1 MTALPDWPRF
11 MRRAS
16 AASYADYSR
25 PEFDRAVAAGELPDP
40 VHTTAGERWDRR
52 AIDAALD
59 RLSGNAVAVDW
70 RAEMR
75 ARDGMAA

>member
-1 MTALPDWPRF
+1 

-25 PEFDRAVAAGELPDP
+25 PEFDRAVAAGELPEP

-52 AIDAALD
+52 QIDTALD
-59 RLSGNAVAVDW
+59 RLTGNVVAVDW
-70 RAEMR
+70 RAERR
-75 ARDGMAA
+75 ARNGATA

>member
-25 PEFDRAVAAGELPDP
+25 PEFDRAVAAGELPEP
-40 VHTTAGERWDRR
+40 VHTTA
-52 AIDAALD
+52 AILAW
-59 RLSGNAVAVDW
+59 SKG
-70 RAEMR
+70 
-75 ARDGMAA
+75 GTK